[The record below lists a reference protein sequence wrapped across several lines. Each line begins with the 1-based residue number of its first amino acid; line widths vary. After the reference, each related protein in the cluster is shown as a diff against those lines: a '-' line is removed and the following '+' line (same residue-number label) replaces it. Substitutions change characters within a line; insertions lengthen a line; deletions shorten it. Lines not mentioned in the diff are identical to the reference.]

1 MACHE
6 PKICTDLTHHIAMST
21 SIQRVIQEIWTYRE
35 DLYSSKVHL
44 WKKALNEKMQILEE
58 NHN

>member
-1 MACHE
+1 
-6 PKICTDLTHHIAMST
+6 MST